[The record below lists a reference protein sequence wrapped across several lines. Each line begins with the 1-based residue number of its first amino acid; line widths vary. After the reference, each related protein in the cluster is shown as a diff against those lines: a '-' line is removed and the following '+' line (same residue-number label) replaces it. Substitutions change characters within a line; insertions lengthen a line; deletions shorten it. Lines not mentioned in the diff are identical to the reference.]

1 MEIAA
6 LLVKSTAGIVGFVCF
21 VLMLVHFFQSGESGL
36 AIVCIV
42 ASLFCGIGS
51 LIAYVKGWMD
61 GGMETVMW
69 IWTIAWG
76 VGLATHFVLG

>member
-6 LLVKSTAGIVGFVCF
+6 LLIKWIAGLVGFVCF
-21 VLMLVHFFQSGESGL
+21 VLMLVYFFQNGDALWG
-36 AIVCIV
+36 IICIV
-42 ASLFCGIGS
+42 GIFFCGVGP

-61 GGMETVMW
+61 GGMETVML

-76 VGLATHFVLG
+76 VGLATHFVI